1 MKLKTLIQAG
11 CSLLA
16 FIFIFLPW
24 YTYSVSFLGY
34 ASSASANSFAETAL
48 GVLSLLA
55 ALAALTWFVLEI
67 LNQLSILKLK
77 IPAKTKKIV
86 DICAGGLIAL
96 FGVIGFIIALVNGSE
111 IIPVHPGVGIYFY
124 ILAGA
129 AILVLTFIK
138 LDQTVGQAPKKAEKK
153 EDKKDEK
160 KD

>member
-24 YTYSVSFLGY
+24 YVASIFGY
-34 ASSASANSFAETAL
+34 SASTNAFGETAM
-48 GVLSLLA
+48 GVFALLASLA
-55 ALAALTWFVLEI
+55 ALAWFVLDI
-67 LNQLSILKLK
+67 LNQLAVLK
-77 IPAKTKKIV
+77 IKLPAKTKKIV
-86 DICAGGLIAL
+86 DISAGAL
-96 FGVIGFIIALVNGSE
+96 VTLMGVIGFIVTLAKGSGF
-111 IIPVHPGVGIYFY
+111 VHPGVGIYFY